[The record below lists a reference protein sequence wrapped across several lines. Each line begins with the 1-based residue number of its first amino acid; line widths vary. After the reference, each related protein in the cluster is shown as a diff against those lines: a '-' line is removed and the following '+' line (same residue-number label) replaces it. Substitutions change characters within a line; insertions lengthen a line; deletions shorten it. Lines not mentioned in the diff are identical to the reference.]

1 MRFDDFIGNRTILAR
16 LRTRLREGRFPHGL
30 LFGGPEGVGKRTAAV
45 MFAKALNCSE
55 AESGDFC
62 DACAQCR
69 KIDAGVHADV
79 VLVRPEEEGSA
90 IKIAQIR
97 DLLETLALRPLEGK
111 HKVYII
117 DPADA
122 MNDAAS
128 NALLKGLEE
137 PPDDTSFMLVSS
149 NPQALLATVRSRCQT
164 YPFGP
169 LTLEELRSFGSD
181 ELALRW
187 ARGSIGFLKAL
198 DLPVLHQRRDAA
210 LEFLETAIHAKED
223 QFAEVISASADLS
236 RSKAEFEPHLNAM
249 AVLMEDLL
257 YIREGATGR
266 IVNIDLEARLRKLA
280 ADMPAE
286 QFTRVADFL
295 RTIEINLERNVN
307 RQVLTDSLSLAANLT
322 MYKVNADKIGNDNP
336 AKSR

>member
-1 MRFDDFIGNRTILAR
+1 
-16 LRTRLREGRFPHGL
+16 
-30 LFGGPEGVGKRTAAV
+30 
-45 MFAKALNCSE
+45 
-55 AESGDFC
+55 
-62 DACAQCR
+62 
-69 KIDAGVHADV
+69 
-79 VLVRPEEEGSA
+79 
-90 IKIAQIR
+90 
-97 DLLETLALRPLEGK
+97 
-111 HKVYII
+111 
-117 DPADA
+117 
-122 MNDAAS
+122 
-128 NALLKGLEE
+128 
-137 PPDDTSFMLVSS
+137 
-149 NPQALLATVRSRCQT
+149 
-164 YPFGP
+164 
-169 LTLEELRSFGSD
+169 
-181 ELALRW
+181 LALRW
-187 ARGSIGFLKAL
+187 ARGSIGLLKAL

-210 LEFLETAIHAKED
+210 LEFLETAIHAKEE

-307 RQVLTDSLSLAANLT
+307 RQVLTDSLALAANLK